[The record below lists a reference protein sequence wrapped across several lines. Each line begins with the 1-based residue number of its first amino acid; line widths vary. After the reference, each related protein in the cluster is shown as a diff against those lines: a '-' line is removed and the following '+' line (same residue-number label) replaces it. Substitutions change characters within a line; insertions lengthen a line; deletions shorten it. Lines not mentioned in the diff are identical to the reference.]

1 MGTQDG
7 THKKDLRV
15 KGNPVKGGCSVYTL
29 QVFPLAPCLAH
40 HYSTVSGS
48 RVQGLSSSVA
58 GDDRVQALLDRAN
71 ASLSL
76 RVSEVQIPPVLGPQ
90 VKTGKYPQALQNSI

>member
-1 MGTQDG
+1 MAPA
-7 THKKDLRV
+7 KKDLRV
-15 KGNPVKGGCSVYTL
+15 KRSPVKEGYSIYTL
-29 QVFPLAPCLAH
+29 HAFPLAPCLAH

-58 GDDRVQALLDRAN
+58 GDDGVQALQDRAN

-76 RVSEVQIPPVLGPQ
+76 RVTEVQIPPVLGPR
-90 VKTGKYPQALQNSI
+90 VKTGKYPQALQDSL

>member
-1 MGTQDG
+1 M
-7 THKKDLRV
+7 KRS
-15 KGNPVKGGCSVYTL
+15 PVKGGYSVYTL
-29 QVFPLAPCLAH
+29 HAFPLAPCLAH

-58 GDDRVQALLDRAN
+58 GDDGVQALLDRAN

-76 RVSEVQIPPVLGPQ
+76 RVSEVQIPPVLGLR
-90 VKTGKYPQALQNSI
+90 VKTGKYPQALQDSL